1 MKTELLCDN
10 EMSDKVRSS
19 SKKSHHSFMFLFIL
33 LGLGPG
39 GVARPNIRN
48 EN

>member
-19 SKKSHHSFMFLFIL
+19 SKKGHRFIYVSFYPFRF
-33 LGLGPG
+33 GS
-39 GVARPNIRN
+39 RWSS
-48 EN
+48 